1 MTEQILTRE
10 QLTLFC
16 TFLHEAECSK
26 ETIKKYMRDVHRFYD
41 FLGED
46 KVYNKENIISY
57 KQYLKEHYKPS
68 SANSMLAALNR
79 MFDWMGVAELKV
91 KGFKNQRQI
100 FCQSEKYLSIEEYT
114 RIVEAAKKQGDERL
128 ALILQTICG
137 TGIRVSELVYITVE
151 AVQNGRAVVSGKGK
165 NRTIFISKKLQKYLQ
180 NYCRKRKIKK
190 GSIFITSSGKPIDRS
205 NIWSAMKGLCEAA
218 KVLKEKVFPHNLRHL
233 FARTCYR
240 QSKDIV
246 YLADILGHSSVET
259 TRIYT
264 ISSGLEHE
272 QMIERMRLIL

>member
-10 QLTLFC
+10 QLALFC
-16 TFLHEAECSK
+16 TFLYEAECSK
-26 ETIKKYMRDVHRFYD
+26 ETIKKYMRDVYGFYN

-46 KVYNKENIISY
+46 KAFNKEHIISY
-57 KQYLKEHYKPS
+57 KQYLKEHYKLS

-79 MFDWMGVAELKV
+79 MLDWMGLAEWKV
-91 KGFKNQRQI
+91 RGFKNQRQI
-100 FCQSEKYLSIEEYT
+100 FCQNEMYLSIEEYK
-114 RIVEAAKKQGDERL
+114 RIVEAAKKQGNERL

-137 TGIRVSELVYITVE
+137 TGIRISELLYITVE
-151 AVQNGRAVVSGKGK
+151 AVQSGRAVVSGKGK
-165 NRTIFISKKLQKYLQ
+165 NRTIFISKKLRGYLQ

-190 GSIFITSSGKPIDRS
+190 GSIFITRNGKPIDRS
-205 NIWSAMKGLCEAA
+205 NVWSEMKGLCEDA

-233 FARTCYR
+233 FARTCYS

-272 QMIERMRLIL
+272 QMIEKMRLIL